1 MILLL
6 RTSQINFDIYTNME
20 NKIGMIVK
28 ENNKNDT
35 TNDTVN
41 DTVKSNE
48 SYIERDLFLN
58 NELNVGKKLDFIR
71 NLN

>member
-35 TNDTVN
+35 TNYTVN

-48 SYIERDLFLN
+48 SYIER
-58 NELNVGKKLDFIR
+58 FIFK
-71 NLN
+71 